1 MSESK
6 ICETWGGKL
15 LCGQWKRGYNS
26 IRDYQYQRLKLSVEL
41 RYLSTKSDDWQYVCP
56 VLPTTLMITRESV
69 VELYLKLEVE
79 AAGFIT
85 IRVKF

>member
-1 MSESK
+1 MGRE
-6 ICETWGGKL
+6 ITLRTVEAWL
-15 LCGQWKRGYNS
+15 YS
-26 IRDYQYQRLKLSVEL
+26 IRDYQYQRLKLSVKL

-79 AAGFIT
+79 AAGFIS
-85 IRVKF
+85 IREKF